1 MPKSRVVIY
10 REEDGSVPF
19 ISWFEELPNHAK
31 DKVLVRIERL
41 RDLGHELR
49 RPEADFLRDGIHELR
64 ATSRGVHYRV
74 LYFFHA
80 QVAAVVAHGLV
91 KEKAVPDR
99 DISLAIRRKLF
110 FEANPSKHTLEDPNV

>member
-19 ISWFEELPNHAK
+19 VDCLKNCRSMRRTKSSSGWNG
-31 DKVLVRIERL
+31 
-41 RDLGHELR
+41 LGTRPWMR

-74 LYFFHA
+74 LYFFHG
-80 QVAAVVAHGLV
+80 QVAAVVAHGVV
-91 KEKAVPDR
+91 KEQAVPDR
-99 DISLAIRRKLF
+99 DINLAIRRKRF
-110 FEANPSKHTLEDPNV
+110 FETNPRSTPFEDPNG